1 MKLVAKKNMTDAE
14 ARHAVP
20 PDEAASLFQRSL
32 ENHESIEGLAELRQE
47 LPTSFNSDVI
57 DQLTSG
63 EWQLVDDAAYRF
75 DWGQFND
82 RQEQHKSLLGD
93 GAMPEKA
100 KIIVGHA
107 ICPFTSFRKEAMRHR
122 EVAHGLEA
130 EQQTGQSGDTGII
143 DCSHHIHTEAMIVQ
157 LMD

>member
-20 PDEAASLFQRSL
+20 TDEAPSLFQRSM
-32 ENHESIEGLAELRQE
+32 ENHELIEGLAELRQE

-63 EWQLVDDAAYRF
+63 EWQLVEDAAYRF
-75 DWGQFND
+75 DWGHFND
-82 RQEQHKSLLGD
+82 RQEQQKSLLGD
-93 GAMPEKA
+93 GALPEKA

-107 ICPFTSFRKEAMRHR
+107 ICPFSSFRKEAMRHR
-122 EVAHGLEA
+122 EVAHGLVA
-130 EQQTGQSGDTGII
+130 EQETGNSRDTGII